1 MLKAFR
7 LFEVAFK
14 VFIYYGFS
22 MGYVIGNVFI
32 DKLKRLSSILNL

>member
-1 MLKAFR
+1 
-7 LFEVAFK
+7 
-14 VFIYYGFS
+14 